1 MVKDF
6 VKHNAYHLDVRECL
20 NYHITTDWSMREG
33 LFERSIL
40 CNSSKELQ
48 LVIYSRTL
56 KGLLSFQ
63 GSWATLNLTLALGM
77 ESLVFP

>member
-6 VKHNAYHLDVRECL
+6 IKHNAYHLDVLECL

-40 CNSSKELQ
+40 YNHSKELR

-56 KGLLSFQ
+56 EGLLGFQ
-63 GSWATLNLTLALGM
+63 GLGSTLNLTLALGM
-77 ESLVFP
+77 GSH